1 MQLHLEKL
9 RGQTCAEDRRLFQ
22 FCGNFARNRNIHG
35 PTSIYIGVC
44 NEGETMKVKI
54 FPRDEIFLGLT
65 VGGAVLLIEISIL
78 ALLAGIV
85 KGGLVW

>member
-1 MQLHLEKL
+1 
-9 RGQTCAEDRRLFQ
+9 
-22 FCGNFARNRNIHG
+22 
-35 PTSIYIGVC
+35 
-44 NEGETMKVKI
+44 MKVKI